1 MILKFVISVVAH
13 FDRIVVIVLV
23 RKRGVERRMRDDA
36 VDRMLV
42 EELCVEEPGWVDYD
56 DDVTTRKLQLSNWLQ
71 EALLADTVYA
81 VDNALCRRQEALL
94 DSLVWRHA
102 LTRCPVTWHDSIAH
116 DIFNLNHE
124 YASLTDRVVYPLI
137 WALAGKFPISLSP
150 SIFFFPLYL
159 SVPCS
164 SPILFPFYA
173 RKQLLLSARLSH
185 CNSVCLSVCHTGG
198 SVKNGASYDH

>member
-94 DSLVWRHA
+94 DSLV
-102 LTRCPVTWHDSIAH
+102 
-116 DIFNLNHE
+116 
-124 YASLTDRVVYPLI
+124 
-137 WALAGKFPISLSP
+137 
-150 SIFFFPLYL
+150 
-159 SVPCS
+159 
-164 SPILFPFYA
+164 
-173 RKQLLLSARLSH
+173 
-185 CNSVCLSVCHTGG
+185 
-198 SVKNGASYDH
+198 